1 MGPWE
6 SIIRWTRSVPSLLPD
21 EEINQLNFRAGLQSG
36 PKVVLILSR
45 GFTQSKQPIACS
57 FLPLVLGGLAFLSRT
72 YDFLDDSASS
82 SFPSNSAK
90 CDCTLWFLC
99 MFPFCLF
106 HCDCQF
112 PFVCMC
118 GNARYPLRF
127 SPTEQKATYHTGWV
141 VP

>member
-1 MGPWE
+1 MDALCA
-6 SIIRWTRSVPSLLPD
+6 SLLPD

-118 GNARYPLRF
+118 VGQCSLSSSLHSYGAKSNVSYRVGGAQY
-127 SPTEQKATYHTGWV
+127 
-141 VP
+141 

>member
-1 MGPWE
+1 MDALCA
-6 SIIRWTRSVPSLLPD
+6 SLLPD

-90 CDCTLWFLC
+90 CDCTLWFFVHVSLMLVPLC
-99 MFPFCLF
+99 LSVSICVYVWQCSLSSSL
-106 HCDCQF
+106 HSYGAKSNVSYRVGGAQ
-112 PFVCMC
+112 
-118 GNARYPLRF
+118 Y
-127 SPTEQKATYHTGWV
+127 
-141 VP
+141 